1 MYLMLGFERH
11 LKMKLKKNSQV
22 FYFQKFQKTSDSLI
36 SIVKIKVRRD
46 FEIRV

>member
-11 LKMKLKKNSQV
+11 LKMKFKKNSH
-22 FYFQKFQKTSDSLI
+22 FFFQKVQKTSHSLI